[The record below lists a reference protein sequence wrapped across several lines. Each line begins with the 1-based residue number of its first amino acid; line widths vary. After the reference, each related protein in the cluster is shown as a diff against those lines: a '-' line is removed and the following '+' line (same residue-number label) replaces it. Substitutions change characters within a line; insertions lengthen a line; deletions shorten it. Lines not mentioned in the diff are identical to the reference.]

1 MEKII
6 LENTLKHT
14 KYKKAIVNIQH
25 GFTKEKSYLTA
36 FHSEIIS
43 LLHKG
48 KTVDV
53 ILSSALYSLK
63 FSLTNQRSTAHGS
76 GL

>member
-1 MEKII
+1 MISWEVMEKII

-14 KYKKAIVNIQH
+14 KYEKAIVNRQH
-25 GFTKEKSYLTA
+25 GFMKEKSYLTA

-48 KTVDV
+48 KTADV
-53 ILSSALYSLK
+53 ILS
-63 FSLTNQRSTAHGS
+63 
-76 GL
+76 